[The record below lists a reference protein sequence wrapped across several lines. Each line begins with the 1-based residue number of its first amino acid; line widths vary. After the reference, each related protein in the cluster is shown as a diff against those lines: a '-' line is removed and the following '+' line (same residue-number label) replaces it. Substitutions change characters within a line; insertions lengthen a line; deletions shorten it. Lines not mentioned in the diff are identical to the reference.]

1 MNGYKEMTNETII
14 EYIKELKLF
23 PEGHKLSS
31 KEIGDGNLNYVFR
44 VKDDVD
50 GKTVIVKQ
58 ALPYLRVAG
67 DGWKLTLDRNRIEA
81 EAMKCQNQVHPNSVP
96 KVYHH
101 DDVFALTVMEDLGD
115 MSVLR
120 KGLMEMKKYPNFP
133 KQIGRFMARNL
144 FLTSDFGMGPMEKKS
159 NASKFISP
167 ELCDIT
173 ERLVLTNPYMDAE
186 DNDINEYIK
195 EFVEKEIWASN
206 DIKLETAKL
215 KTIFM
220 TKGESLLHGDLHTGS
235 IFIDD
240 TKSIVFDTEFAF
252 YGPYGYDIGL
262 LFANIVLNY
271 ISWEGRKDKTEDEI
285 REYRKYLLELCEEI
299 WDEFYKDL
307 DYLWN
312 NESKDVITKAEGY
325 EGYYMKELLHET
337 VGFCCC
343 EVMRRIIG
351 MAHVPDLDAIED
363 LKDRA
368 KAQILGLKLSKK
380 LIVERNNMSSF
391 KEFVEIIDRETK

>member
-1 MNGYKEMTNETII
+1 MNGYKEMTNETIV
-14 EYIKELKLF
+14 EYIKGLKLF
-23 PEGHKLSS
+23 PECHKLSS

-44 VKDDVD
+44 VKDETDD
-50 GKTVIVKQ
+50 KTVIVKQ

-133 KQIGRFMARNL
+133 KQIGKFMARNL
-144 FLTSDFGMGPMEKKS
+144 FLTSDFGMGPMEKKA

-271 ISWEGRKDKTEDEI
+271 ISWEGRKDKTQEEI
-285 REYRKYLLELCEEI
+285 REYRKYLLQLCQEI
-299 WDEFYKDL
+299 WDEFYKNL

-363 LKDRA
+363 LEDRA
-368 KAQILGLKLSKK
+368 KAQIFGLKLSKK